1 MWCAQTWAVSE
12 FVAKLR
18 LNRLS
23 WLASKASKHGCFDRW
38 HVRPR
43 DGKRRKQRVLG
54 NRRKRR
60 STLVFVLS
68 THIFLSIHS
77 FALLH
82 PGQKLATMA
91 GPTPLIKKTV
101 VKKRTKKFARHQSD
115 QFIRIRNSSWRKP
128 KGIDGRVR
136 RRFKGAIPM
145 PSVGYGSDK
154 KTRNVHP
161 NGFKSVVVSNVAELE
176 MLMMHN
182 RTYAATVAHSVSTR
196 VRRDIIERAE
206 QLAIRVT
213 NAAAKLRAEEDA

>member
-1 MWCAQTWAVSE
+1 MVG
-12 FVAKLR
+12 VKGV
-18 LNRLS
+18 
-23 WLASKASKHGCFDRW
+23 KARSFSNGG

-43 DGKRRKQRVLG
+43 DGERRKQRVLG
-54 NRRKRR
+54 IYAQTEIHHMFTYTKHK
-60 STLVFVLS
+60 